1 MVPVPNTGP
10 WSWVLIGVLLALG
23 SLGAAGAVFAW
34 KMAVREPESEPRIEV
49 LAGIGGGLVTGI
61 VIGLSAL
68 FLEQTIG
75 ESQKYATW
83 RANIEIA
90 QSIPGFTPDGRSIK
104 GINFSGKDLHDA
116 DLRKTDLKDLRFRES
131 DLRGA
136 NIKGVSLQGAEL
148 IGANLY
154 EATLL
159 GADLEGASLHS
170 ANLTHAE
177 LDGAGTSF
185 QGTKVNAYTCWP
197 KGMPTKMLAH
207 VVVQKFWDEAT
218 GKMLGPQEDMQD
230 GFKGGQQAP
239 NCTLWDGSKELR

>member
-1 MVPVPNTGP
+1 MPDASPLA
-10 WSWVLIGVLLALG
+10 WALIGVLLALG
-23 SLGAAGAVFAW
+23 SLGAVGAVFAW

-90 QSIPGFTPDGRSIK
+90 QSIPGFTPDGRSLK
-104 GINFSGKDLHDA
+104 GINFSGKDLHDS
-116 DLRKTDLKDLRFRES
+116 DLRKTDLEDLRFRES

-136 NIKGVSLQGAEL
+136 NISGVSLHRAEL

-154 EATLL
+154 EASLL
-159 GADLEGASLHS
+159 GSDLEGASLHS

-177 LDGAGTSF
+177 LDGPGTSF
-185 QGTKVNAYTCWP
+185 HGTKVNAYTCWP
-197 KGMPTKMLAH
+197 KGMPAKMLAD
-207 VVVQKFWDEAT
+207 VVVEKFWDEAT
-218 GKMLGPQEDMQD
+218 GKMLGSQEDLQD

>member
-1 MVPVPNTGP
+1 M
-10 WSWVLIGVLLALG
+10 LLALG
-23 SLGAAGAVFAW
+23 SLGAVGAVFAW

-75 ESQKYATW
+75 ESQKYAAW

-90 QSIPGFTPDGRSIK
+90 QSIPGFTPDGRSVK

-116 DLRKTDLKDLRFRES
+116 DLRKTDLKNLRFRES

-136 NIKGVSLQGAEL
+136 NISGVSLRGAEL

-154 EATLL
+154 EASLL
-159 GADLEGASLHS
+159 DSDLAGASLHS
-170 ANLTHAE
+170 ANLTHAA
-177 LDGAGTSF
+177 LAGAGTSF
-185 QGTKVNAYTCWP
+185 RGAKVNAYTCWP
-197 KGMPTKMLAH
+197 KGTPPKMLAD
-207 VVVQKFWDEAT
+207 VVVQEFWDEVT
-218 GKMLGPQEDMQD
+218 GKSLGPQEDMQD

-239 NCTLWDGSKELR
+239 NCTLWDGGKELR